1 MDNLL
6 RVENLET
13 HFFTFGGII
22 KAVDNISFE
31 LAEGE
36 VLGLVG
42 ESGSGKSM
50 TCRSILRLIPES
62 AKIVGGRI
70 IYRNEDIL
78 SWPDNKL
85 THYRGEQVSMIL
97 QEPMTALNPVV
108 TIGHQIEE
116 TILQHESISR
126 EEAKNKAIDLMRMV
140 GIPVPERRIK
150 EYPHQFSGGMRQ
162 RVMIAIALA
171 CHPKILL
178 ADEPTTALD
187 VTIQDQIIRLIRDLQ
202 KEIGMSVVWVTH
214 DLGVVAQLCDRV
226 AVMYAGRIVELAKV
240 IELYENCRHP
250 YTLGL
255 LESVPSGGNRTKNK
269 LIPIPGTP
277 PNLANLP
284 PGCSFKP
291 RCRFATDKC
300 NSPKIPL
307 VEISSDHYSA
317 CIRYKEIWK

>member
-13 HFFTFGGII
+13 HFFTYGGIV
-22 KAVDNISFE
+22 KAVDNVSFE
-31 LAEGE
+31 LSEGE

-50 TCRSILRLIPES
+50 TCLSILRLIPDS
-62 AKIVGGRI
+62 AKIVGGKI
-70 IYRNEDIL
+70 IYHNEDIL
-78 SWPDNKL
+78 SWPKNKL
-85 THYRGEQVSMIL
+85 IHYRGEQVAMIL

-116 TILQHESISR
+116 TLLQHENISKK
-126 EEAKNKAIDLMRMV
+126 EANNKAIDLMRMV

-162 RVMIAIALA
+162 RVMIAIALS
-171 CHPKILL
+171 CRPKILL

-187 VTIQDQIIRLIRDLQ
+187 VTIQDQIIRLVRDLQ

-226 AVMYAGRIVELAKV
+226 AVMYAGRIVEMAKV
-240 IELYENCRHP
+240 IELYENSRHP

-255 LESVPSGGNRTKNK
+255 LESVPAGGNRYKNK

-284 PGCSFKP
+284 QGCAFKP
-291 RCRFATDKC
+291 RCRFATDEC
-300 NSPKIPL
+300 DNPRIPL
-307 VEISSDHYSA
+307 VKVSPDHYTA
-317 CIRYKEIWK
+317 CVRYEEIWK